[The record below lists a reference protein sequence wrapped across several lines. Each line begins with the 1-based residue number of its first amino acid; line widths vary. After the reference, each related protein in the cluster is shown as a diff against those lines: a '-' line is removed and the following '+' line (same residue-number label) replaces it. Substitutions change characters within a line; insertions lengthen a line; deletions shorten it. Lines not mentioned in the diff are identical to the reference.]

1 MSQEGCKILAVRF
14 GILSDFAIRALKAN
28 KMRSFLTMLGIIIGV
43 GAVVLM
49 MAIGN
54 GERQQVEAN
63 LSRLGTNLLMV
74 MPNFQQGGPRTTT
87 ANTMTL
93 GDATAAANLP
103 GVAEVAP
110 VVRANGMVTYGNQ
123 TDTTSTTGTTPAIVD
138 LSSLTLA
145 EGRFFDDSDVRS
157 IAPVAVLGQTPYQ
170 YLYPNGGNPV
180 GTQIRIK
187 NVSFTVIGLLN
198 SIGAGAGGGDQDD
211 VIYIPVT
218 TAQIRLNGTTNQTIN
233 QMEVQVENK
242 DDMSSV
248 QNALEALLRQRHR
261 LNSNQQD
268 EFRIMNLAQIQ
279 QTAESIT
286 GILTAFLASVAGISL
301 IVGGIGIM
309 NIMLVSVTE
318 RTREIGVRMAIGA
331 SRGDILQQFLLEA
344 IMLSLLG
351 ALFGII
357 LGIGGSRLVAFLAH
371 MAMPISVASIL
382 VSVGFSILVGVF
394 FGYYP
399 ARKAAYLNPAEA
411 LGYE

>member
-1 MSQEGCKILAVRF
+1 MAVKF
-14 GILSDFAIRALKAN
+14 SILSDFAIRALKAN

-49 MAIGN
+49 MAIGQ
-54 GERQQVEAN
+54 GEQQQVAAN
-63 LSRLGTNLLMV
+63 LARLGTNLLMV
-74 MPNFQQGGPRTTT
+74 MPGASGQFGVRTTT
-87 ANTMTL
+87 TNTMTL
-93 GDATAAANLP
+93 GDATAAAGLP

-110 VVRANGMVTYGNQ
+110 TVRASGMVTYGDQ

-138 LSSLTLA
+138 LSSLTIDQ
-145 EGRFFDDSDVRS
+145 GRFFDDTDVQS
-157 IAPVAVLGQTPYQ
+157 IAPVAVLGQTVYQ
-170 YLYPNGGNPV
+170 TLYPNGGNPV

-187 NVSFTVIGLLN
+187 NVSFTVIGLLQT
-198 SIGAGAGGGDQDD
+198 IGAGAGGGDQDD

-218 TAQIRLNGTTNQTIN
+218 TAQIRLQGITNQTIN
-233 QMEVQVENK
+233 QMEVQAASK
-242 DDMSSV
+242 DDMNSV
-248 QNALEALLRQRHR
+248 QNALEALLRKRHR
-261 LNSNQQD
+261 LSASQVD
-268 EFRIMNLAQIQ
+268 DFRITNMAQIQ

-331 SRGDILQQFLLEA
+331 SRRDILLQFLLEA
-344 IMLSLLG
+344 VMLSLLG
-351 ALFGII
+351 ALVGIVFGIAGAEAVS
-357 LGIGGSRLVAFLAH
+357 LLAK
-371 MAMPISVASIL
+371 MATPISIASIL
-382 VSVGFSILVGVF
+382 VSVGFSFAVGVF

-399 ARKAAYLNPAEA
+399 ARKAAYLNPADA